1 MNRLNENANL
11 NNINKKIT
19 ILSFTHVGDS
29 RYIKIKK
36 QNVLTLIR
44 IYNKF
49 IFLLLLF
56 TIRIEKKS
64 KKTF

>member
-1 MNRLNENANL
+1 MNRLNKNAIL
-11 NNINKKIT
+11 DNIKKKII
-19 ILSFTHVGDS
+19 ILLFTHIDNF

-49 IFLLLLF
+49 IFF
-56 TIRIEKKS
+56 VIFICNS
-64 KKTF
+64 N